1 MAFLIKISKRYSC
14 DSPPP
19 RPLTFWEKDSRSF
32 GAKRGLVVAR
42 SVGGYWGQRRAIERG
57 FLERDT
63 ALLTGLLFC
72 PQGCRSRRCFRTRRT
87 RSCPGSTAA
96 AAKLAPCSPTHSCLA
111 WRRDSRSS
119 ATCPRQSG
127 WSWPQPS
134 AFPRR
139 RWASPEGGPDL
150 CSKLVSSQLLS
161 PSRPTSE
168 FPRGNDP
175 APLDSR
181 HLQRSFAQ
189 IPTLPT
195 SCRS

>member
-1 MAFLIKISKRYSC
+1 MA
-14 DSPPP
+14 
-19 RPLTFWEKDSRSF
+19 
-32 GAKRGLVVAR
+32 AR
-42 SVGGYWGQRRAIERG
+42 SEGRHGGQRRGIEQG
-57 FLERDT
+57 FLKSDA

-72 PQGCRSRRCFRTRRT
+72 PQGCRSPRCFRTRRT

-96 AAKLAPCSPTHSCLA
+96 AAKLARCSPTHSCLA

-134 AFPRR
+134 ACLRR
-139 RWASPEGGPDL
+139 RWASPEGSPDL
-150 CSKLVSSQLLS
+150 CSKLLSSQLLTR
-161 PSRPTSE
+161 SRPTLE
-168 FPRGNDP
+168 FLRGNDP
-175 APLDSR
+175 APLNFR
-181 HLQRSFAQ
+181 HLQRSLAQ

>member
-1 MAFLIKISKRYSC
+1 MA
-14 DSPPP
+14 
-19 RPLTFWEKDSRSF
+19 
-32 GAKRGLVVAR
+32 AR
-42 SVGGYWGQRRAIERG
+42 SGGRHRGQRRGIERG
-57 FLERDT
+57 FLEREA

-72 PQGCRSRRCFRTRRT
+72 PQGCRSRRCFRTHRT

-96 AAKLAPCSPTHSCLA
+96 AAKLAQCSPTHSCLA

-134 AFPRR
+134 ACPRR
-139 RWASPEGGPDL
+139 RWASAEGGPDL
-150 CSKLVSSQLLS
+150 CSKLLSPQLLT

-168 FPRGNDP
+168 FLRGHEP

-181 HLQRSFAQ
+181 HLQRSLAQ

-195 SCRS
+195 NLMSVLTE